1 MRTLIL
7 GYGNLDRQDDGVAWH
22 VLSTLKK
29 SLNLPFSEVID
40 EDFDS
45 MEDCLFVFQLQLTPE
60 QAESIAHFERV
71 CFIDAHTG
79 AIPEDVHFEQLIP
92 NFQHSPLT
100 HHLTPNSLLSI
111 IQTIYNKDVQAVL
124 ISVRGYEFAFSQ
136 DLSERTKKL
145 VPSAVKLIQDWL
157 DKSDQLK

>member
-1 MRTLIL
+1 LRTLIL

-22 VLSTLKK
+22 ILSALKK
-29 SLNLPFSEVID
+29 SLNLPFPEVID

-45 MEDCLFVFQLQLTPE
+45 IEDNLLVFQLQLTPE
-60 QAESIAHFERV
+60 QAESIANFDRV

-79 AIPEDVHFEQLIP
+79 AIPEDVRFDQLVP
-92 NFQHSPLT
+92 DFQHSPLT

-111 IQTIYNKDVQAVL
+111 IQTIYNKDIEAVL
-124 ISVRGYEFAFSQ
+124 LSVRGYEFEFSQ

-145 VPSAVKLIQDWL
+145 VSRAVKLIQEWL
-157 DKSDQLK
+157 DKSD

>member
-1 MRTLIL
+1 LRTLIF

-22 VLSTLKK
+22 ILSTLKK
-29 SLNLPFSEVID
+29 SLNLPFPEVID

-45 MEDCLFVFQLQLTPE
+45 IEDSLLVFQLQLTPE
-60 QAESIAHFERV
+60 QAESIANFDRV

-79 AIPEDVHFEQLIP
+79 AIPEDVRFDQIVP

-111 IQTIYNKDVQAVL
+111 IQTIYNKDIEAVL
-124 ISVRGYEFAFSQ
+124 LSVRGYEFEFSQ

-145 VPSAVKLIQDWL
+145 VPRAVKLIREWL
-157 DKSDQLK
+157 DQSD